1 MKLLFF
7 TICIIVTY
15 RTIVEFIS
23 IEQSSSTQLNA
34 LLKYIGNL
42 ALIIILTFSIRD
54 AMKNLEASDVE

>member
-7 TICIIVTY
+7 TICIIVMY

-23 IEQSSSTQLNA
+23 IKQSKFVQLTA

-42 ALIIILTFSIRD
+42 ALIVILGFSIRD
-54 AMKNLEASDVE
+54 AIKSLDASNME